1 VWNRVFLLASGFL
14 FGWSLVRY
22 WTVPR
27 AQMNTH
33 ALRLGIA
40 LAVGGAVIVLLAIES
55 SAAAVAGLAVYVVSA
70 Q

>member
-1 VWNRVFLLASGFL
+1 MWNRVFLLASGFL

-27 AQMNTH
+27 AQMRTH

-40 LAVGGAVIVLLAIES
+40 VAIGGAVIVYLGWS
-55 SAAAVAGLAVYVVSA
+55 RCRRRGGRAGLPSVR
-70 Q
+70 